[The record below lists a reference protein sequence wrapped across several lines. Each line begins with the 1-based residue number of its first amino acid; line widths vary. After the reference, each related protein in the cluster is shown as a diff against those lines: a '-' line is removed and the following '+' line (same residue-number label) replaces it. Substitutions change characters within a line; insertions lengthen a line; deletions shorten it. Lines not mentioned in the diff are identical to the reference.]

1 MAKKDQEGDRLTA
14 EAQALKEEED
24 RLAAEAQALKDEEDC
39 LALEHDEERLA
50 AVEFAKT
57 VFLQLRRPH
66 PLRQRKAKFALLS
79 QTRFFLFAQVVT
91 PYFGWFSTANNL

>member
-39 LALEHDEERLA
+39 LALEHDEERRRICKDSVPTTQAPSPSSTKKSKICPTQSNPFLSFCSSGYS
-50 AVEFAKT
+50 VLRV
-57 VFLQLRRPH
+57 VF
-66 PLRQRKAKFALLS
+66 
-79 QTRFFLFAQVVT
+79 
-91 PYFGWFSTANNL
+91 NCE

>member
-50 AVEFAKT
+50 AVEFAKS
-57 VFLQLRRPH
+57 VWVL
-66 PLRQRKAKFALLS
+66 
-79 QTRFFLFAQVVT
+79 
-91 PYFGWFSTANNL
+91 NLTISVSILTIMHIL